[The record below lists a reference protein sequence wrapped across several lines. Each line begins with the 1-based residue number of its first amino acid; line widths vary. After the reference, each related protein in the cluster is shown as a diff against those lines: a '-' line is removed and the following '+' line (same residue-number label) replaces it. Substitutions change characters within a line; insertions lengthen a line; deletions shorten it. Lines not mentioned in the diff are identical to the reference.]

1 MLEGRC
7 HCGEAGWTLKT
18 PPTSITA
25 CNCTVCRRYGALW
38 AYGHMGDDIQTDGQ
52 TSAYQRRDNG
62 DIHFHFCPNCGCV
75 THYVA
80 SAEGENGR
88 IRAAVNVRLSD
99 PAPISALPIRHFEGL
114 DSFQELPRDGRTV
127 RAMWF

>member
-7 HCGEAGWTLKT
+7 HCGSVGWTLET
-18 PPTSITA
+18 LPTSITA

-38 AYGHMGDDIQTDGQ
+38 AYGHMGDDIHTDGQ
-52 TSAYQRRDNG
+52 TSAYRRRDSG
-62 DIHFHFCPNCGCV
+62 DIHFHFCPKCGCV

-80 SAEGENGR
+80 SAQGENGR

-99 PAPISALPIRHFEGL
+99 LSPISALPIRHFEGL
-114 DSFQELPRDGRTV
+114 DSFQELRRDDRTV
-127 RAMWF
+127 KDMWF